1 MNFCYECDS
10 MDALILIDEQYLDK
24 IDDELLRELD
34 IFIDYYGKSE
44 LAYDFPNET
53 WNDVRKR
60 ETKELVEFCN
70 SGKMVIFLYYKNEN
84 NGEITISDSQ
94 NSSRT
99 FINIASGKLI
109 LVNASELLQC
119 LSYPDLKMERILE
132 LDIEKGVYSIEYEEI
147 KSLKLARRLECNEV
161 NNAIECAVTF
171 HEKNIAVSNW
181 ENKENEIKLQT

>member
-10 MDALILIDEQYLDK
+10 MDALVLIDEQYLDK
-24 IDDELLRELD
+24 IDDEVLRELD

-44 LAYDFPNET
+44 LAYDFPNEN

-70 SGKMVIFLYYKNEN
+70 SGKMVIFLYYENEK
-84 NGEITISDSQ
+84 NGEITISDSKK
-94 NSSRT
+94 SSRT
-99 FINIASGKLI
+99 FINIESGKLI

-119 LSYPDLKMERILE
+119 LAYPDLKMERILE
-132 LDIEKGVYSIEYEEI
+132 IENVEKGFYSIEYEEI

-161 NNAIECAVTF
+161 NNAIE
-171 HEKNIAVSNW
+171 
-181 ENKENEIKLQT
+181 LL